1 MAKTVVTYEH
11 VFIRFEV
18 DVTQL
23 APLDIPVGLDDR
35 DCEGV
40 DQAKKSLID
49 IETAQEVA
57 QLFKALSDPTRVRL
71 ISVLAEHELCVHSIV
86 EALGMTQS
94 AISHQLQTLRM
105 LRLVRSRKEG
115 KHVYYTLDDTHI
127 ANLYRQGLAHI
138 RHE

>member
-1 MAKTVVTYEH
+1 MSIYSYVIEVV
-11 VFIRFEV
+11 VA
-18 DVTQL
+18 QL
-23 APLDIPVGLDDR
+23 APVDRAVGLDGR

-40 DQAKKSLID
+40 EQAKESLVD
-49 IETAQEVA
+49 STTAQEVA

-127 ANLYRQGLAHI
+127 ANLFRQGLAHI
-138 RHE
+138 RHD

>member
-1 MAKTVVTYEH
+1 M
-11 VFIRFEV
+11 
-18 DVTQL
+18 TQL
-23 APLDIPVGLDDR
+23 AHLDIPVGLDDR

-40 DQAKKSLID
+40 EQAKEGLVDS
-49 IETAQEVA
+49 ETAQEVA
-57 QLFKALSDPTRVRL
+57 QIFKALSDPTRVRL
-71 ISVLAEHELCVHSIV
+71 ISVLVEHELCVHSIV

>member
-1 MAKTVVTYEH
+1 M
-11 VFIRFEV
+11 
-18 DVTQL
+18 TQL
-23 APLDIPVGLDDR
+23 VPLDMPVGLDDH
-35 DCEGV
+35 DYEGV
-40 DQAKKSLID
+40 EQAKESLVD
-49 IETAQEVA
+49 SETAQEVA

-71 ISVLAEHELCVHSIV
+71 ISILAEHELFVHSIV

-105 LRLVRSRKEG
+105 LRIVRSRKEG

-127 ANLYRQGLAHI
+127 ANLFRQGLAHI

>member
-1 MAKTVVTYEH
+1 M
-11 VFIRFEV
+11 R
-18 DVTQL
+18 QL
-23 APLDIPVGLDDR
+23 VPLDMPVGLDNR

-40 DQAKKSLID
+40 EQAKASLIYSAA
-49 IETAQEVA
+49 AQEVA
-57 QLFKALSDPTRVRL
+57 QPFKALSDPTRVRL
-71 ISVLAEHELCVHSIV
+71 ISILAEHELCVHSIV
-86 EALGMTQS
+86 EAVGMTQS

-127 ANLYRQGLAHI
+127 ANMFRQGLAHI

>member
-1 MAKTVVTYEH
+1 M
-11 VFIRFEV
+11 
-18 DVTQL
+18 
-23 APLDIPVGLDDR
+23 PVGLDDR

-40 DQAKKSLID
+40 ERAEESLLD
-49 IETAQEVA
+49 SKTAQKVA

-71 ISVLAEHELCVHSIV
+71 ISLLAEHELCVHSIV
-86 EALGMTQS
+86 KALGMTQS
-94 AISHQLQTLRM
+94 AISHQLSTLRM

-127 ANLYRQGLAHI
+127 ANLFRQGLAHI